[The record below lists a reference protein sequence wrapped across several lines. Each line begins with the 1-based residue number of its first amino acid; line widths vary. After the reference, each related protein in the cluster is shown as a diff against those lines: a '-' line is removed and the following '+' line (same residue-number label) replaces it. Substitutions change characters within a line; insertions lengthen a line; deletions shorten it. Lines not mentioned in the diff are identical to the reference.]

1 MIVGT
6 AGHIDHGKTSLV
18 RALTG
23 VDTDRLKE
31 EKARGISIELG
42 YAYTPLPD
50 GEVLGFIDVPGHE
63 KLIHTMA
70 AGAAGIDFAL
80 LVIAADDGVM
90 PQTREH
96 LAIIEML
103 GVQRGVVALSKA
115 DRVDAARIAQV
126 SDEIAALLAGT
137 PLAGAQILPVAATVV
152 DDAGVARLREQLFA
166 AAAALATQV
175 NDARRDD
182 ALFRLAVD
190 RVFTL
195 PGHGT
200 VVTGTAFA
208 GRVTVGD
215 TLTVMPQGL
224 PVRVRSI
231 HAQNTPVD
239 AGHAGQRCA
248 LNLAGIERNQLARG
262 DWIAAPGLAAPTSHV
277 DVLMRW
283 LPGSPPLTQ
292 WFPLHVHLGT
302 THAQARAVLLDGD
315 TLAAGEA
322 MRVQLVFDS
331 PVCTMPG
338 DRFIVRNPQATA
350 TVGGGRVLDPAAP
363 ERKRR
368 SPARLAWLDAMAQL
382 LDGAGLDDLLAQAP
396 HGLTTSQVVALTGLP
411 PTQWSWPSTARVLG
425 AVGSEQLAL
434 APAHWTALS
443 ARVLDVLHDYHLRVP
458 DEPGLDGARLGRMA
472 WPTLAPVRWRVL
484 IDAMHAEGEVARLG
498 AWWHLPSHRV
508 EMSDDES
515 ALADALLPRVTAGR
529 YDPPWVRDLGR
540 ELNVHE
546 DRVRAVLRKL
556 ARLGRV
562 HQVVKDLFYAETNVD
577 ELATLVKTLAQAEHS
592 DVGSATLLGAGR
604 VEAGKF
610 RDATGLGRKRAIQIL
625 EFFDRAGYTRRVG
638 DAHVRRPG
646 VEWGAH

>member
-70 AGAAGIDFAL
+70 AGAVGIDYAL
-80 LVIAADDGVM
+80 LVIAADDGIM

-96 LAIIEML
+96 LAILTML
-103 GVQRGVVALSKA
+103 GVRRGVVALSKA
-115 DRVDAARIAQV
+115 DRVDATRLAQVARDIAQF
-126 SDEIAALLAGT
+126 LAGT
-137 PLAGAQILPVAATVV
+137 PLAQAAIVPVSATTLG
-152 DDAGVARLREQLFA
+152 DAGTAALREHLVQ
-166 AAAALATQV
+166 AALAMQGEGTA
-175 NDARRDD
+175 DRAAHAARRED
-182 ALFRLAVD
+182 AVFRLAVD

-195 PGHGT
+195 AGHGT

-208 GRVTVGD
+208 GTVRVGD

-224 PVRVRSI
+224 PARVRSI
-231 HAQNTPVD
+231 HAQNRPVE
-239 AGHAGQRCA
+239 AGRAGERCA
-248 LNLAGIERNQLARG
+248 LNLVGVERDQLGRG
-262 DWIAAPGLAAPTSHV
+262 DWIVAAGLSKPARHV
-277 DVLMRW
+277 DVELHW
-283 LPGSPPLTQ
+283 LDGNAPLSQ

-302 THAQARAVLLDGD
+302 THVQARTVLLDGD
-315 TLAAGEA
+315 TLSPGGK
-322 MRVQLVFDS
+322 MRVQLVFDT

-368 SPARLAWLDAMAQL
+368 SPARLAWLDAMAAF
-382 LDGAGLDDLLAQAP
+382 LDDGGLDALLAQSAF
-396 HGLTTSQVVALTGLP
+396 GLTSAQVVAITGLP
-411 PTQWSWPSTARVLG
+411 PGQWRWPSSAVVLAGAESQSLAFAPPAWQTLRARVL
-425 AVGSEQLAL
+425 EAL
-434 APAHWTALS
+434 
-443 ARVLDVLHDYHLRVP
+443 RNYHARVP
-458 DEPGLDGARLGRMA
+458 DEPGLDVARLGRMT
-472 WPTLAPVRWRVL
+472 WPTLEASRWRVIVQTL
-484 IDAMHAEGEVARLG
+484 LTDGALARTG
-498 AWWHLPSHRV
+498 AWLHLPSHRV
-508 EMSDDES
+508 EMTDEETV
-515 ALADALLPRVTAGR
+515 LAQALLPRVAQGR
-529 YDPPWVRDLGR
+529 FDPPWVRDMGR

-546 DRVRAVLRKL
+546 DRVRSVLRKL
-556 ARLGRV
+556 ARQGRV
-562 HQVVKDLFYAETNVD
+562 HQIVKDLFYDDACVRA
-577 ELATLVKTLAQAEHS
+577 LADLIVQA
-592 DVGSATLLGAGR
+592 DGK
-604 VEAGKF
+604 VEAGAF

-638 DAHVRRPG
+638 DLHVQRPG
-646 VEWGAH
+646 VVWGVV

>member
-70 AGAAGIDFAL
+70 AGAVGIDYAL
-80 LVIAADDGVM
+80 LVVAADDGIM

-96 LAIIEML
+96 LAILTML
-103 GVQRGVVALSKA
+103 GVRRGVVALSKA
-115 DRVDAARIAQV
+115 DRVDAARLAQV
-126 SDEIAALLAGT
+126 THDITQYLAST
-137 PLAGAQILPVAATVV
+137 PLAQAAIVPVSATTPG
-152 DDAGVARLREQLFA
+152 DRGVAMLREQLTQA
-166 AAAALATQV
+166 ARAMR
-175 NDARRDD
+175 DADPADSTAHAVRRDD
-182 ALFRLAVD
+182 AVFRLAVD

-195 PGHGT
+195 AGHGT

-208 GRVTVGD
+208 GTVRVGD

-231 HAQNTPVD
+231 HAQNRPVE
-239 AGHAGQRCA
+239 AGRAGERCA
-248 LNLAGIERNQLARG
+248 LNLAGVERDQLGRG
-262 DWIAAPGLAAPTSHV
+262 DWIVASGLSQPSKHV
-277 DVLMRW
+277 DVELHW
-283 LPGSPPLTQ
+283 LDGNAPLTQ

-302 THAQARAVLLDGD
+302 THVQARTVLLDGD
-315 TLAAGEA
+315 VLARGGT
-322 MRVQLVFDS
+322 MRVQLVFDT

-368 SPARLAWLDAMAQL
+368 SPARLAWLDAVATF
-382 LDGAGLDDLLAQAP
+382 LDGGGLDALLAQSAF
-396 HGLTTSQVVALTGLP
+396 GLTGAQVVAITGLP
-411 PTQWSWPSTARVLG
+411 PEQWQWPSNAVVHAG
-425 AVGSEQLAL
+425 AENQSLAF
-434 APAHWTALS
+434 APHVWQTMG
-443 ARVLDVLHDYHLRVP
+443 ARVLDALRDYHARVP
-458 DEPGLDGARLGRMA
+458 DEPGLDAARLGRMT
-472 WPTLAPVRWRVL
+472 WPALEASRWRVIVQAL
-484 IDAMHAEGEVARLG
+484 LTDGVLARTG
-498 AWWHLPSHRV
+498 AWLHLPSHRV
-508 EMSDDES
+508 EMTDEET
-515 ALADALLPRVTAGR
+515 ALAQALLPLVAQGR
-529 YDPPWVRDLGR
+529 FDPPWVRDMGR

-546 DRVRAVLRKL
+546 ERVRAVLCKL
-556 ARLGRV
+556 ARQGRV
-562 HQVVKDLFYAETNVD
+562 HQIVKDLFYDDACVRA
-577 ELATLVKTLAQAEHS
+577 LADLIVQA
-592 DVGSATLLGAGR
+592 DGR
-604 VEAGKF
+604 VEAGAF

-638 DAHVRRPG
+638 HLHVQRPG
-646 VEWGAH
+646 VVWGAV

>member
-70 AGAAGIDFAL
+70 AGAVGIDFAL

-96 LAIIEML
+96 LAILTML
-103 GVQRGVVALSKA
+103 GVRQGVVALSKA
-115 DRVDAARIAQV
+115 DRVDIPRLGRV
-126 SDEIAALLAGT
+126 KREITQWLANT
-137 PLAGAQILPVAATVV
+137 PLADAQIVPVSATTPG
-152 DDAGVARLREQLFA
+152 DAGVAVLREQLTHA
-166 AAAALATQV
+166 AQALRATG
-175 NDARRDD
+175 NATRRDD

-195 PGHGT
+195 AGHGT

-208 GRVTVGD
+208 GTVQVGD

-231 HAQNTPVD
+231 HAQNRAVE
-239 AGHAGQRCA
+239 AGRAGERCA
-248 LNLAGIERNQLARG
+248 LNLAGIERDQISRG
-262 DWIAAPGLAAPTSHV
+262 DWIVAPGLSAPSTHV
-277 DVLMRW
+277 DVELHW
-283 LPGSPPLTQ
+283 LDGNAPLTQ

-302 THAQARAVLLDGD
+302 THTQARTVLLDGD
-315 TLAAGEA
+315 VLAPGGT
-322 MRVQLVFDS
+322 MRVQLVFDT

-350 TVGGGRVLDPAAP
+350 TVGGGRVLDPAGP

-368 SPARLAWLDAMAQL
+368 SAVRLAWLDAMART
-382 LDGAGLDDLLAQAP
+382 LDGNGLEGLLAQSP
-396 HGLTTSQVVALTGLP
+396 QGLTSAQVTALTGLP
-411 PTQWSWPSTARVLG
+411 SAKWHWPSDAVVLKG
-425 AVGSEQLAL
+425 VDGESLAF
-434 APAHWTALS
+434 APQAWEAMRI
-443 ARVLDVLHDYHLRVP
+443 RVLDTLRDYHARLA
-458 DEPGLDGARLGRMA
+458 DEPGLDAARLGRMT
-472 WPTLAPVRWRVL
+472 WPALDVSRWRAIVQAL
-484 IDAMHAEGEVARLG
+484 VADGSLTRTGGWL
-498 AWWHLPSHRV
+498 HLPTHRV
-508 EMSDDES
+508 EMSAEET
-515 ALADALLPRVTAGR
+515 ALAEALLPRIAQGR
-529 YDPPWVRDLGR
+529 FDPPWVRDLGR
-540 ELNVHE
+540 EVNAPE
-546 DRVRAVLRKL
+546 ERVRAVLRKL
-556 ARLGRV
+556 ARQGRV
-562 HQVVKDLFYAETNVD
+562 HQVVKDLFYDDACVQ
-577 ELATLVKTLAQAEHS
+577 TLAELIAQGE
-592 DVGSATLLGAGR
+592 GR
-604 VEAGKF
+604 IEAGAF
-610 RDATGLGRKRAIQIL
+610 RDATGLGRKRAVQIL

-638 DAHVRRPG
+638 DTHVRRPG
-646 VEWGAH
+646 VVWGAA